1 MSSEHYLRG
10 SLETILKAIEDGFT
24 FDENGNL
31 KTDATLEGDAVVDV
45 EAVKLEDQDGNIIA
59 TPATNETLDEV
70 LKSTD
75 LTFDGTDLQVKL
87 EADGVGLATETTLD
101 TLVKSDMF
109 EEYKEN
115 VEESL
120 QRPQLTEYEYDV
132 DPGDGYINEM
142 PMDLWDSLI
151 ISVDSV
157 SEKNVQVD
165 VEWIEDDSAEA
176 NVIFKEED
184 VMQDKQKDWVELI
197 GKTKWAK
204 ITVNDTVEEGENLV
218 NIAIRAV

>member
-75 LTFDGTDLQVKL
+75 LTFDGDDLQIKL
-87 EADGVGLATETTLD
+87 QSDGIGLATEITLD
-101 TLVKSDMF
+101 EVLKTTDLDID
-109 EEYKEN
+109 
-115 VEESL
+115 
-120 QRPQLTEYEYDV
+120 TV
-132 DPGDGYINEM
+132 D
-142 PMDLWDSLI
+142 DSLGVR
-151 ISVDSV
+151 SVDSEGNIYEV
-157 SEKNVQVD
+157 ANSQD
-165 VEWIEDDSAEA
+165 ISAGITEDLNNNDDLT
-176 NVIFKEED
+176 IFISTD
-184 VMQDKQKDWVELI
+184 DAID
-197 GKTKWAK
+197 
-204 ITVNDTVEEGENLV
+204 ITVEFSANGTDWFTYQDDDDDFVFAGAGDRIFEINFK
-218 NIAIRAV
+218 APHIRFTGSNTTLTTIHMFEVM